1 MPGGMVI
8 FDEQLAQINSLIGRL
23 IKEADAKCAL
33 LLSKDGR
40 SIAKQGFTRTM
51 NTDQLSALVAGA
63 YSATKG
69 VAEIIGEPEF
79 SVMFHQGKHEHIN
92 IMLVDPKTL
101 LVVTFDD
108 RTTVGMVRLVSKAIG
123 EKLVDIMNEIYENPT
138 EEEELGSMDD
148 IDSSLDDIFGKSQ

>member
-1 MPGGMVI
+1 MSSGMVI
-8 FDEQLAQINSLIGRL
+8 FDDQLAQINTLIGRL
-23 IKEADAKCAL
+23 LKEADAKCAL
-33 LLSKDGR
+33 LLSRDGR

-51 NTDQLSALVAGA
+51 NTDQLGALVAGA

-101 LVVTFDD
+101 LVVSFDD
-108 RTTVGMVRLVSKAIG
+108 RTTVGMVRLVSKALS
-123 EKLVDIMNEIYENPT
+123 ERLSEIMGQIYENPT
-138 EEEELGSMDD
+138 EEEELGSLDE
-148 IDSSLDDIFGKSQ
+148 IDGSLDDVFGKI